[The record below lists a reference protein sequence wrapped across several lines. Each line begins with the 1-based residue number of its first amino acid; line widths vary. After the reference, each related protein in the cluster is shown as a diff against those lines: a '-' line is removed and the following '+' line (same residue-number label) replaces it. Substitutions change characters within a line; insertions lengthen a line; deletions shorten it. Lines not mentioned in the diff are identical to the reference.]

1 MRDMFGMLELRYV
14 LPSLTSNRD
23 AGLVLSS
30 YIASL
35 PLPIDSTLPCL
46 PILET
51 TLSQLNLNILEL
63 GAGCGIVGIT
73 LLHTLPNP
81 SEILLTDLPE
91 ATEILT
97 HNLTPSI
104 LDPLSSNLSKISHQ
118 VLDWS
123 SPLPPNVAATSWDM
137 VFVADCTYNPDV
149 VPDLVVTLGRIA
161 EGSGGVRIVV
171 AMKVRHESEMV
182 FFDLMKE
189 RGFAVLEKAAL
200 ALPVMGGEEEEIEA
214 FVFGYEKAL

>member
-1 MRDMFGMLELRYV
+1 MLGLDRYV
-14 LPSLTSNRD
+14 LFLVSQLTFDIRD

-35 PLPIDSTLPCL
+35 PHLSNSPSSLNTLPRL
-46 PILET
+46 RLLET
-51 TLSQLNLNILEL
+51 SLSQPGLNILEL

-73 LLHTLPNP
+73 LSHALPKP
-81 SEILLTDLPE
+81 RTILLTDLPE

-97 HNLTPSI
+97 QNLS
-104 LDPLSSNLSKISHQ
+104 LYLSSSNTTTISHQ

-123 SPLPPNVAATSWDM
+123 LPLPSNVAATKWDL
-137 VFVADCTYNPDV
+137 VVVADCTYNPDV
-149 VPDLVVTLGRIA
+149 VPDLVKTLGEVAR
-161 EGSGGVRIVV
+161 GNGKVYVLL

-189 RGFAVLEKAAL
+189 KGFEVREKC
-200 ALPVMGGEEEEIEA
+200 ALPMPVLGGEGEEIEV
-214 FVFGYEKAL
+214 FVFGYR